1 MTTLQATALKET
13 LEATFDSI
21 SKKEDVTKHL
31 VQISRLQQEVAPT
44 ASPELKHYLQNR
56 SYTKALEYL
65 KTGFVIEHPKRPD
78 CDDGDHP

>member
-13 LEATFDSI
+13 LEAMFDSI